1 MSTSP
6 IEPAAEPR
14 DNSFSKQR
22 ASAVI
27 ALLVIAIAGVYL
39 YLHHAR
45 FAANFSKTPDI
56 INQLPPQAPVVAYI
70 DVAALRKLQ
79 NSPLVDALGLAPS
92 TTDSADRDYQNFVRA
107 TGFDYTRDLDAVAIA
122 DWPSGLQ
129 AGTTPSVLNE
139 TSANRLIAIAN
150 GRFDESKI
158 KTYALQTGKAV
169 QRGKRTVYEVPG
181 NAPGEP
187 PVSFEF
193 LSANRIVLAS
203 GANAEDLLALPS
215 STARDPAMQSLID
228 RVAGA
233 PFFAV
238 ARTDSLPAS
247 FFEAFA
253 SSPQLQQLA
262 RSVTDISLAV
272 SSAGSPNSPPNAL
285 PSALPNALPNGVP
298 NGSPDNHRE
307 VELAL
312 DAECDSLKDAL
323 EMSTDL
329 EGFRMFGSLALA
341 DPKTRRRM
349 TPGQIQLLLTVL
361 HQVKIT
367 RADRSVRLTLEVTP
381 AMIQLATAPPPT
393 PSHAH

>member
-14 DNSFSKQR
+14 DYSFSKQR

-27 ALLVIAIAGVYL
+27 ALCIAAIIGL
-39 YLHHAR
+39 YFCLRSAR

-56 INQLPPQAPVVAYI
+56 ISQLPPQAPVVAYI

-79 NSPLVDALGLAPS
+79 NSPIVDALDLDLS
-92 TTDSADRDYQNFVRA
+92 TTDSADRDYQNFVRS

-129 AGTTPSVLNE
+129 AGTTPGAPNE

-169 QRGKRTVYEVPG
+169 QRGKLTVYEVPG
-181 NAPGEP
+181 DAPGDP

-193 LSANRIVLAS
+193 LSPNRIALAS
-203 GANAEDLLALPS
+203 APSAEDLFALPS
-215 STARDPAMQSLID
+215 STARDPAMQALID

-233 PFFAV
+233 PLFAV
-238 ARTDSLPAS
+238 ARANSLPAD
-247 FFEAFA
+247 FYDNFA
-253 SSPQLQQLA
+253 ASPQLEQLA
-262 RSVTDISLAV
+262 RSVNDLSLAL
-272 SSAGSPNSPPNAL
+272 SLADL
-285 PSALPNALPNGVP
+285 P
-298 NGSPDNHRE
+298 NGSPNASPDGSPEKNQE
-307 VELAL
+307 VQLAL
-312 DAECDSLKDAL
+312 DAECDSVKDAL

-341 DPKTRRRM
+341 DPKTRRKM

-381 AMIQLATAPPPT
+381 AMIQLATAPPP
-393 PSHAH
+393 PSHAR

>member
-45 FAANFSKTPDI
+45 FAANYSKTPDI
-56 INQLPPQAPVVAYI
+56 ISQLPPQAPVVAYI

-129 AGTTPSVLNE
+129 AGTTPALSNE
-139 TSANRLIAIAN
+139 TVANRLIAIAN

-169 QRGKRTVYEVPG
+169 QRGKLTVYEVPG
-181 NAPGEP
+181 DAPGDP
-187 PVSFEF
+187 PISFEF
-193 LSANRIVLAS
+193 LSPNQIALAS
-203 GANAEDLLALPS
+203 GASVEDLPSLPS
-215 STARDPAMQSLID
+215 STARDPSMQSLIE

-233 PFFAV
+233 PLFAV
-238 ARTDSLPAS
+238 ARTNSLPA
-247 FFEAFA
+247 AFYENFA
-253 SSPQLQQLA
+253 GSPQLQQLA

-272 SSAGSPNSPPNAL
+272 SPASSSTGLPNGSPD
-285 PSALPNALPNGVP
+285 ALPNALPNG
-298 NGSPDNHRE
+298 SPDNHQE
-307 VELAL
+307 VQLAL

-341 DPKTRRRM
+341 DPKTRRKM

-381 AMIQLATAPPPT
+381 AMIQLATAPPPP

>member
-6 IEPAAEPR
+6 IEPAAQPR
-14 DNSFSKQR
+14 ANSLSKQR
-22 ASAVI
+22 AAAVI
-27 ALLVIAIAGVYL
+27 ALLVIAIASVYL
-39 YLHHAR
+39 YLHHPR

-56 INQLPPQAPVVAYI
+56 ISQLPPQAPVVAYI

-79 NSPLVDALGLAPS
+79 NSPLVDALGLAPGA
-92 TTDSADRDYQNFVRA
+92 TDSADRDYQNFVRA

-129 AGTTPSVLNE
+129 SGTTPALSNE
-139 TSANRLIAIAN
+139 TVANRLIAIAN

-169 QRGKRTVYEVPG
+169 QRGKLTVYEIPG
-181 NAPGEP
+181 DAPGDP

-193 LSANRIVLAS
+193 LSPNQIALAS
-203 GANAEDLLALPS
+203 GASVEDLPSLPS
-215 STARDPAMQSLID
+215 SSAPAPAMQSLID

-233 PFFAV
+233 PLFAV
-238 ARTDSLPAS
+238 ARTNALPA
-247 FFEAFA
+247 ALYDNFA
-253 SSPQLQQLA
+253 GSPQLHQLA

-272 SSAGSPNSPPNAL
+272 SPAGSPNSPPG
-285 PSALPNALPNGVP
+285 ALPNALPNG
-298 NGSPDNHRE
+298 SPDNHQE
-307 VELAL
+307 VQLAL

-323 EMSTDL
+323 EMSADL

-341 DPKTRRRM
+341 DPKTRRKM

-381 AMIQLATAPPPT
+381 AMIQLATAPSPP
-393 PSHAH
+393 PSRAH